1 MAQDN
6 ISPPSNLKDEE
17 RFGAYICDDE
27 TVTVIS
33 QILEEKSLPSTLIKS
48 GGIENAIR
56 TLASLKSPEILMV
69 DLSKSIDP
77 NEDINALAEVCDAGT
92 MVIAIGMQNDV
103 NLYRDLLTSG
113 IQDYL
118 VKPISVDTLRET
130 ILATEHTIR
139 VIEEEALETSEV
151 LPEDD
156 KVISIIGVRG
166 GLGASTIATSTA
178 WILAHKGKR
187 PTAFLDMDVY
197 FGTGALTFDLE
208 PGQGLSEALENP
220 NRVDGLFI
228 ERAMVK
234 ESDNLSILGAEA
246 SLNEPTYTDPSALTH
261 LLAELKNNFNYI
273 VMDLPRTVITE
284 HPLLVSQSNEI
295 ILVSDLSLAATRDT
309 IRVIAFC
316 KNIAPHANIT
326 ILVNKSPGDSMAE
339 VKVKDFAISIEREID
354 WEIPFDPKLLLS
366 VARSGKSLPAS
377 AKNSKMVKAIN
388 AMTQKI
394 IGHNVGSSND
404 NAKGSFWKNL
414 TGNKE
419 KKNKE
424 KKNKDK

>member
-1 MAQDN
+1 MKQDN

-27 TVTVIS
+27 TVKVIS
-33 QILEEKSLPSTLIKS
+33 QILEEKSLPATLIKS

-77 NEDINALAEVCDAGT
+77 SEDINALAEVCDAGT

-103 NLYRDLLTSG
+103 NLYRDLLASG

-118 VKPISVDTLRET
+118 VKPIFVDTLRET
-130 ILATEHTIR
+130 ILATEHAIR
-139 VIEEEALETSEV
+139 MLEEEALESSEV

-178 WILAHKGKR
+178 WILAHKGNR
-187 PTAFLDMDVY
+187 PTAFLDMDIY

-220 NRVDGLFI
+220 NRVDSLFI

-261 LLAELKNNFNYI
+261 LLGELKNNFNYI

-309 IRVIAFC
+309 IRIIAFC

-339 VKVKDFAISIEREID
+339 VKVKDFAISIERQID

-366 VARSGKSLPAS
+366 VARSGKSLPVS
-377 AKNSKMVKAIN
+377 AKNSKMVKSIN

-404 NAKGSFWKNL
+404 NAKGSIWQKL
-414 TGNKE
+414 TGKNKNKKE
-419 KKNKE
+419 KTGK
-424 KKNKDK
+424 